1 MNYSYTIWIV
11 LVPLV
16 VFLVTGLF
24 GGRFKPLVSGIIGT
38 TGLFVS
44 FLLSVF
50 TAWKYFF
57 SEGTVQGALSDS
69 YRRQILPGLI
79 SPTNCIL
86 IWVC

>member
-38 TGLFVS
+38 AGLFVS
-44 FLLSVF
+44 FLLSVI

-57 SEGTVQGALSDS
+57 SVGTYRECFRQLSVQNI
-69 YRRQILPGLI
+69 RGLI
-79 SPTNCIL
+79 
-86 IWVC
+86 